1 MKLNSFRGET
11 CPPSDSATT
20 TLVVAMRIAQ
30 KYIHRVPT
38 PGELRSDHGMSRAT
52 AYRWIKAFRDAK
64 GLP

>member
-1 MKLNSFRGET
+1 MKLTYRVET
-11 CPPSDSATT
+11 CPPHDSVTN

-30 KYIHRVPT
+30 KYAHRIPT